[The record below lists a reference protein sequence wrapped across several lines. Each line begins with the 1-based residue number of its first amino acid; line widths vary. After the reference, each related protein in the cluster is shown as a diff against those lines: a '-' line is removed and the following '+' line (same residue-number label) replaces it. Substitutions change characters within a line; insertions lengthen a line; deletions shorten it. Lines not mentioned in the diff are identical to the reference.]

1 MYLPSYQE
9 LDKEQDAVLN
19 LPLQGKY
26 LVVGPPGSGKT
37 VVLLHRADRLKKRG
51 ERLQLIMYMRVLSRY
66 VRSASAALNIEG
78 DVSTFHT
85 WFRFYY
91 KKIVGKPPMQLENFV
106 YDWGD
111 VLKNFGRGGAG
122 AALFPNVLID
132 EGQDLPKQFY
142 LVANYMAQ
150 NLTIFADENQRLTDH
165 QSTIDEIRKS
175 ANINE
180 TFDLKKN
187 YRNSRPIAMLARA
200 FYSGLRSGI
209 PELPDRNGDLPQLRG
224 FERIFDSVD
233 AIAQYE
239 RTNTD
244 RHIGVFLPNL
254 AMVKKYKN
262 RLAGKTR
269 NAFQYY
275 DSTDEECFP
284 DALNFDKPGIFL
296 CAYPS
301 AKGLEFDTVFLPEIQ
316 ASAKMAWN
324 TPEFK
329 MKMYVMISRARSSLF
344 ISWTGERPPNADSFP
359 SNLVAEAK

>member
-1 MYLPSYQE
+1 VYLPSYQE

-19 LPLQGKY
+19 LPLGGKY

-66 VRSASAALNIEG
+66 VRSAAIALNIEG
-78 DVSTFHT
+78 DVTTFHT
-85 WFRFYY
+85 WFRFHY
-91 KKIVGKPPMQLENFV
+91 KKIVGALPMQLEDFV
-106 YDWGD
+106 YDWDD
-111 VLKNFGRGGAG
+111 VLKNFGRTGAG
-122 AALFPNVLID
+122 VAAFPNVLID

-150 NLTIFADENQRLTDH
+150 NLTVFADENQRLTNH
-165 QSTIDEIRKS
+165 QSTIGEIQKF
-175 ANINE
+175 AGIKE
-180 TFDLKKN
+180 TCDLKKN
-187 YRNSRPIAMLARA
+187 YRNSRPIAMLARV
-200 FYSGLRSGI
+200 FYCGLRSGV

-224 FERIFDSVD
+224 FERTFDSVD

-244 RHIGVFLPNL
+244 RHIGVFLPTL
-254 AMVKKYKN
+254 ALVRKYKN
-262 RLAGKTR
+262 RLTGKTR
-269 NAFQYY
+269 NALQYY
-275 DSTDEECFP
+275 DSTDGECLP
-284 DALNFDKPGIFL
+284 QAINFDKPGIFL

-316 ASAKMAWN
+316 ASARHAWN

-329 MKMYVMISRARSSLF
+329 MKMYVMISRARSNLF
-344 ISWTGERPPNADSFP
+344 VSWTGERPPNADSFP
-359 SNLVAEAK
+359 SNLVASAR